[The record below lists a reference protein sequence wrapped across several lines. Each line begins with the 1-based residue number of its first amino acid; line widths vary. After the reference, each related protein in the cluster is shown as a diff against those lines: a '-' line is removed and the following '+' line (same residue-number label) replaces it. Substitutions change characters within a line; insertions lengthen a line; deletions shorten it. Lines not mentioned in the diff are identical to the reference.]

1 MKIAFDLRRIRNLG
15 IGRYMKCLVEAILA
29 QEPLGDYLLILPP
42 GAEGM
47 IQGGSNSAKTI
58 TPKLKY
64 YSIREQIQLPRILR
78 DHKVDLLHSP
88 HFMLPLMRPCA
99 SVVTIHDVIGL
110 TWKEDLRSRIGRVYY
125 RWMISAA
132 VRLADRIITDSKF
145 SRDDIVRCLGV
156 DREKLKVV
164 YPGISPDFQQV
175 NDNVQLENIR
185 TKYRIQNDYIV
196 YTGIYKPRKNHAAL
210 LRAFQSFLSSERHAN
225 LVLVGP
231 LSEGEQELRRLAD
244 ELGIREKVIF
254 TGFVNDCELRTLYSA
269 AKVYA
274 CPSLYEGFG
283 FTVLESMACGT
294 PVVCSADTSL
304 PEVAADAAL
313 YANPRNPEE
322 FALALHNA
330 FTNDNLRRALIEKG
344 RQNLLRFD
352 WANTARETLGVYQ
365 DALRVSLRQPRA
377 GLSANVTNPN
387 NRSSQTKPDTNLSGW
402 RRT

>member
-1 MKIAFDLRRIRNLG
+1 MKIAFDLRRIKNLG
-15 IGRYMKCLVEAILA
+15 IGRYMKDLVEAILA

-47 IQGGSNSAKTI
+47 IRSGSSSAKTI

-78 DHKVDLLHSP
+78 DHKVDLLHAP
-88 HFMLPLMRPCA
+88 HFMLPLVRPCP

-132 VRLADRIITDSKF
+132 ARLADRIITDSKF
-145 SRDDIVRCLGV
+145 SQDDIVRCLGV
-156 DREKLKVV
+156 DPEKVKVV
-164 YPGISPDFQQV
+164 YPGISPDFQQIS
-175 NDNVQLENIR
+175 NNVQLENIR
-185 TKYRIQNDYIV
+185 TKYGIENDYIV
-196 YTGIYKPRKNHAAL
+196 YAGIYKPRKNHAAL
-210 LRAFQSFLSSERHAN
+210 LRAFRRFLSNERHAN

-244 ELGIREKVIF
+244 ELGIGAQVIF
-254 TGFVNDCELRTLYSA
+254 TDYVNDSELRALYSA

-294 PVVCSADTSL
+294 PVVCSGETSL
-304 PEVAADAAL
+304 REVAGDAAL

-322 FALALHNA
+322 FAQALHDV
-330 FTNDNLRRALIEKG
+330 FTNASLRSALIEKG
-344 RQNLLRFD
+344 RKNLRRFS
-352 WANTARETLGVYQ
+352 WANTAKETLGVYQ
-365 DALRVSLRQPRA
+365 DALRVSLRKTRL
-377 GLSANVTNPN
+377 GLSSTATNPPKSIGSN
-387 NRSSQTKPDTNLSGW
+387 
-402 RRT
+402 